1 MILPQV
7 NSREGT
13 QLHPTTESWIK
24 DLLAAA
30 TGTLNVA
37 MRSYPTSEVR
47 NLRPKGGGQ
56 EELPHVRGQGQRP
69 RVPGCD
75 CAVPAER
82 RYSTAEVRGGC

>member
-56 EELPHVRGQGQRP
+56 EELPHV
-69 RVPGCD
+69 
-75 CAVPAER
+75 
-82 RYSTAEVRGGC
+82 